1 MGQNVR
7 FDCEADNNENVRI
20 AWRKD
25 QRDILPTDRI
35 SFNHQTLVINNVT
48 ESDEGF
54 YTCVLQ
60 NVAGEITSKAS
71 LTVHS
76 TYIISYSLI
85 SIIQLQLKFHTFS

>member
-48 ESDEGF
+48 ESDEGL

-76 TYIISYSLI
+76 TYTICYSLI
-85 SIIQLQLKFHTFS
+85 SIIQP